1 LKSGKTLQAAYLFK
15 NFITNPYIG
24 MSLSGPSNPNACKLA
39 VYKPS
44 NPQFAVQG
52 AVSSSART
60 LKLTV
65 ATIRTAIGDSRS
77 GSNNVILN
85 FGKPGN
91 VPYIY
96 KSKVQKCTP
105 ALPLIFRGLGVH
117 SPLYNPATCAVGPA
131 KGVVAI
137 KQNLQAG
144 GAYVDNSPA
153 IF

>member
-1 LKSGKTLQAAYLFK
+1 
-15 NFITNPYIG
+15 
-24 MSLSGPSNPNACKLA
+24 MSLSGPSNPNLCKLA
-39 VYKPS
+39 VYKPN

-65 ATIRTAIGDSRS
+65 ATIRTAVSDTRS

-117 SPLYNPATCAVGPA
+117 SPLYNPETCTVGAA

-137 KQNLQAG
+137 KKSLQG
-144 GAYVDNSPA
+144 GGSYVDNSPA